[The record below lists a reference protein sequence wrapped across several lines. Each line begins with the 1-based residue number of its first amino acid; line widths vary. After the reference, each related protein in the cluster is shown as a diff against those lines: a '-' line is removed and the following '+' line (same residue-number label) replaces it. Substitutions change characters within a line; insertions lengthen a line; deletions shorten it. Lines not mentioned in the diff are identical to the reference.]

1 MTQYNTVEEALEEL
15 RKGHIILV
23 TDDADRENEGD
34 FICAAEFATT
44 ENINFM
50 ATHGKGLI
58 CMPMSA
64 EYAAKLQFPQMVSN
78 NTDNHETA
86 FTVSIDCVDTT
97 TGISA
102 AERSVTAL
110 RCVAEDAKPEDFRR
124 PGHMFPL
131 VAKKNGVLERNG
143 HTEATVDLCRL
154 AGLKRM
160 WALLRNHAGRR
171 HDDADFGTAGAGT
184 EMGFEIHHHPG
195 FAGVPEMP

>member
-64 EYAAKLQFPQMVSN
+64 EYAAKLQFPRWSPTTQIIMRQPLPSPL
-78 NTDNHETA
+78 
-86 FTVSIDCVDTT
+86 TV
-97 TGISA
+97 
-102 AERSVTAL
+102 
-110 RCVAEDAKPEDFRR
+110 
-124 PGHMFPL
+124 
-131 VAKKNGVLERNG
+131 
-143 HTEATVDLCRL
+143 
-154 AGLKRM
+154 
-160 WALLRNHAGRR
+160 
-171 HDDADFGTAGAGT
+171 
-184 EMGFEIHHHPG
+184 
-195 FAGVPEMP
+195 